1 MESEP
6 KRRQQKMPDEA
17 KKVES
22 VVVKKVSASREE
34 LLSCESQVWAGMGGQ
49 NIEMSATP
57 LANQPSPYIKATF
70 DENKIGA
77 VKEIRIKGA
86 HNGKEVFFHCEWKS
100 EAPNYE
106 IGDIGTF
113 PDGIAIL
120 FPFKDPEKTQINE
133 MGSQEFP
140 TNSWYWRPDFE
151 EKPKNQVARG
161 LSTSLYTEQSSLVSC
176 SQWKDGRWCVV
187 MGRPLKVTEEAVSL
201 DPSSQKTTVG
211 FAAWEGGN
219 GERGG
224 VKSFSKEW
232 LGIVLEG

>member
-1 MESEP
+1 MPEETKKMEVVIV
-6 KRRQQKMPDEA
+6 KR
-17 KKVES
+17 
-22 VVVKKVSASREE
+22 VSASREE
-34 LLSCESQVWAGMGGQ
+34 LLNCGSSVWAGISGQ
-49 NIEMSATP
+49 RIEMTATP

-77 VKEIRIKGA
+77 VKEIRVAGA
-86 HNGKEVFFHCEWKS
+86 HNGKELFFQLKWKS
-100 EAPNYE
+100 ETPSYE

-120 FPFKDPEKTQINE
+120 FPFKDPEKTQIKE
-133 MGSQEFP
+133 MGSVEYP

-151 EKPKNQVARG
+151 EKPKNQVAHG
-161 LSTSLYTEQSSLVSC
+161 LSTSVYSEQAALVS
-176 SQWKDGRWCVV
+176 SSEWKDGTWCVV
-187 MGRPLKVTEEAVSL
+187 LGRPLKVTEEAVNLTPGTKSV
-201 DPSSQKTTVG
+201 TVG

-232 LGIVLEG
+232 VNLVMQA